1 LAPSRPMKNGGRTVR
16 GGGNCNLPNALTLS
30 RIALTPVIVR
40 LLADESC
47 SKDRAAAMV
56 LGTAAL
62 TDLLDGYLARKQG
75 KETRLGQFLDPLA
88 DKIYIS
94 STFLVLSGKRR
105 IPAWIPAVVI
115 GRELAITAFRT
126 YAGLKGREV
135 PASIW
140 GKLKTNSQLLALM
153 LAILDHESATFPGLK
168 KASLGA
174 AVALTLY
181 SGMDYLLKAGQ
192 YFSKSRGEE

>member
-1 LAPSRPMKNGGRTVR
+1 MKNGGRTVK
-16 GGGNCNLPNALTLS
+16 GSGNCNLPNALTLS

-40 LLADESC
+40 LLADESR
-47 SKDRAAAMV
+47 SKDRAAATV

-115 GRELAITAFRT
+115 GRELAITAFRV

-153 LAILDHESATFPGLK
+153 LAILDHGSETFPRLK

-192 YFSKSRGEE
+192 YLPKSRGEE